1 MITFFIIL
9 LISLLAVILVIFEIT
24 RPLINYTLIIDFVK
38 GFVIGG
44 LYNADDYPDENITEH
59 TIQIV
64 LFFLSFTFIW
74 ESEINSN

>member
-1 MITFFIIL
+1 MITSFIIL
-9 LISLLAVILVIFEIT
+9 LIGLLAAIFVIFEIT
-24 RPLINYTLIIDFVK
+24 RPLINYILIIDFVK

-64 LFFLSFTFIW
+64 LFFLSFTFMW